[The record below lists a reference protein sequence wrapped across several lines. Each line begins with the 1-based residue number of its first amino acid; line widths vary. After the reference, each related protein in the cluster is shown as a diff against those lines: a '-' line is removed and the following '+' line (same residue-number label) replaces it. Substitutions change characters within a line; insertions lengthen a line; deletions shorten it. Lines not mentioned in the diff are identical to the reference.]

1 MINGLFSFPTLLI
14 SVSNL
19 FITRKYVITKSS
31 LSCLA
36 PVCTTELGLV
46 AALQDEWD
54 ARNVNVI
61 GLSANGLA
69 EHEQW
74 IADINEISKVDLG
87 FPIIAD
93 ADRKVSTLYDMLDH
107 QVSIYKHV
115 CM

>member
-1 MINGLFSFPTLLI
+1 M
-14 SVSNL
+14 
-19 FITRKYVITKSS
+19 
-31 LSCLA
+31 
-36 PVCTTELGLV
+36 V
-46 AALQDEWD
+46 AALEDEWD

-74 IADINEISKVDLG
+74 IADINEINKVDLN

-107 QVSIYKHV
+107 QVSSLCKRVFCV
-115 CM
+115 CESVRNVD